1 MMRPRGMFKQTL
13 TVSVIAMLLA
23 AGSVEASQPAGP
35 RLAVAKVNW
44 NPWRTTLVIVS
55 HDGSRSVR
63 LAGGGEDGPLDTILL
78 SPLAWSPGGEEVAFS
93 GINTIYLVKADGGG
107 ARPLNVADAGAP
119 VYAPD
124 GRTIAF
130 SRGNDREAA
139 IWTVDLASGAQ
150 HRLTPSR
157 RGLKMVPSSFSPDGS
172 LLLATRID
180 RRTDEVEPVSV
191 DLETDKVVALFG
203 DGREPVYSPDG
214 TEVAFF
220 REIGERRNDDL
231 FLLDIASRKLRRLT
245 RTPYKVELFASW
257 DPSGERIAF
266 SRFRGEHY
274 EWANAIVQINAD
286 GSCEREVLAKKRTV
300 FWGAA
305 WQPGPGRGAGPI
317 DC

>member
-1 MMRPRGMFKQTL
+1 MRSCGIFGWVLVAAVLAT
-13 TVSVIAMLLA
+13 LLA
-23 AGSVEASQPAGP
+23 AGNVGASPPGP

-44 NPWRTTLVIVS
+44 HPWRTTLVSVS
-55 HDGSRSVR
+55 PDGSRPLR
-63 LAGGGEDGPLDTILL
+63 LAGGEQGGPLHAILF
-78 SPLAWSPGGEEVAFS
+78 SPLSWSPGGEEFAFS
-93 GINTIYLVKADGGG
+93 GIDTIYLVKANGDG
-107 ARPLNVADAGAP
+107 ARPLNVADAVTP

-124 GRTIAF
+124 GQAIAF

-150 HRLTPSR
+150 RRQTPAR
-157 RGLKMVPSSFSPDGS
+157 RGLKMVPSSFSPDAT

-180 RRTDEVEPVSV
+180 RHTDEVEPVSV
-191 DLETDKVVALFG
+191 DLETGKVTRLFG
-203 DGREPVYSPDG
+203 DGREPVFSPDG
-214 TEVAFF
+214 TEIAFF
-220 REIGERRNDDL
+220 REIGKRGNDDL
-231 FLLDIASRKLRRLT
+231 FVLDVASGQLRRLT
-245 RTPYKVELFASW
+245 RTPNKVELFASW

-274 EWANAIVQINAD
+274 GWANSIVQINAD
-286 GSCEREVLAKKRTV
+286 GTCETEIISKKRTV

>member
-1 MMRPRGMFKQTL
+1 MMRLCGILGRVL
-13 TVSVIAMLLA
+13 VAAVLAMLFS
-23 AGSVEASQPAGP
+23 AGNVGASPPGP
-35 RLAVAKVNW
+35 RLAVAKVSW
-44 NPWRTTLVIVS
+44 HPWRTTLVSVS
-55 HDGSRSVR
+55 PDGSRPVR
-63 LAGGGEDGPLDTILL
+63 LAGGEQDGPLDTILL
-78 SPLAWSPGGEEVAFS
+78 SPLSWSPGGEGVAFS
-93 GINTIYLVKADGGG
+93 GINTIYLVKADGGPVG
-107 ARPLNVADAGAP
+107 PLNVADAGAP

-139 IWTVDLASGAQ
+139 IWTIDLVSGAQ
-150 HRLTPSR
+150 HRLTASR

-191 DLETDKVVALFG
+191 DLQTGKVAALFG

-220 REIGERRNDDL
+220 REIGKRRNDDL
-231 FLLDIASRKLRRLT
+231 FVLDIASGKLRRLT

-266 SRFRGEHY
+266 SRFRGQHY

-305 WQPGPGRGAGPI
+305 WQPGPGRGAGSI

>member
-1 MMRPRGMFKQTL
+1 MMRHCGIFGQVL
-13 TVSVIAMLLA
+13 VAAVVAVFLA
-23 AGSVEASQPAGP
+23 TGSAGASQLAGP
-35 RLAVAKVNW
+35 RLAVARTNW
-44 NPWRTTLVIVS
+44 NPQRTTMFTVRP
-55 HDGSRSVR
+55 DGSRPVR

-78 SPLAWSPGGEEVAFS
+78 APLSWSPDGEEVTFS
-93 GINTIYLVKADGGG
+93 GINTIYLVKADGSG
-107 ARPLNVADAGAP
+107 ARPLNVADAEAP

-124 GRTIAF
+124 GRVIAF

-150 HRLTPSR
+150 HRVTPSR

-180 RRTDEVEPVSV
+180 RRSDEVEPVSV
-191 DLETDKVVALFG
+191 DLETGKVTRLFA

-214 TEVAFF
+214 TEIAFF
-220 REIGERRNDDL
+220 REIGERGNDDL
-231 FLLDIASRKLRRLT
+231 FVLDVAGGKLRRLT
-245 RTPYKVELFASW
+245 RTPNKVELFASW

-274 EWANAIVQINAD
+274 EWANAIMQINAD
-286 GSCEREVLAKKRTV
+286 GSCEKEVLSKKRTV

-305 WQPGPGRGAGPI
+305 WQPGPGRGAGQI